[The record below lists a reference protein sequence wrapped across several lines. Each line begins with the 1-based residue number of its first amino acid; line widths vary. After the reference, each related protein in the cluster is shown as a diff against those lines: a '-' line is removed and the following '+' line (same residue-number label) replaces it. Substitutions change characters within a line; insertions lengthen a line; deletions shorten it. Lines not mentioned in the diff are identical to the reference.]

1 MVFPLVPSPM
11 GGNLGATTASFFR
24 LDPLGVAALEPLI
37 DLIPGL
43 TPLRVTFD
51 MVDSESATYTYDVT
65 EHPLQSFLDVT
76 TNVHKRLEKITIT
89 GTLGATPPL
98 QNFPPAP
105 LPSPS
110 SAGGAALAVIPPPP
124 VPGSS
129 LRLDLLRIR
138 NLKSIADA
146 RAPIMVVTPRLGLG
160 KCFIE
165 SIVPNWNPNLAESST
180 VTITV
185 KEARLV
191 NPLTGGELLAPDYP
205 AQSPGNNASSGGG
218 QSQTSAA
225 GESASPASTDA
236 GAPRLGGTSG
246 PSA

>member
-1 MVFPLVPSPM
+1 MVFPLVPSPL

-37 DLIPGL
+37 DLLPGL
-43 TPLRVTFD
+43 SPLRVTLD
-51 MVDSESATYTYDVT
+51 MVDQESATYQYDVT

-98 QNFPPAP
+98 QQFPPPGVPIQGADIP
-105 LPSPS
+105 VLP
-110 SAGGAALAVIPPPP
+110 VPP
-124 VPGSS
+124 VPGSL
-129 LRLDLLRIR
+129 LRLDLLRIK

-146 RAPIMVVTPRLGLG
+146 RAPVMVVTPRVGLA
-160 KCFIE
+160 KAFIE

-180 VTITV
+180 VTITL

-191 NPLTGGELLAPDYP
+191 NPLTGGELIAPDFP
-205 AQSPGNNASSGGG
+205 SQQPGNNASSGGG
-218 QSQTSAA
+218 QSQTSAVS
-225 GESASPASTDA
+225 ESATPQSGSPDGLPPSI
-236 GAPRLGGTSG
+236 GTTPG
-246 PSA
+246 PLI